1 MPGPILGLLG
11 RLAFGTATR
20 SAAGGAARSTATR
33 AAANAGRRG
42 FLSRWGG
49 RAAMVGGAA
58 ALLSGG
64 GEEGEEQ
71 QNASAGTGTAGGAGA
86 AGFGPGGMAG
96 SAARSG
102 MASGGGSLPS
112 VRPASRPSVSVSMG
126 TNRLLVVAINYLSS
140 IDATLKNQLETD
152 RHIYQQDSLAT
163 RETGLEG
170 GPQES
175 AGLLSGIMPN
185 MGKMRNSL
193 LDNILEFLK
202 IAGLLALPAAVSA
215 LKGAYD
221 AISGFL
227 EDTVNYV
234 EEVAAGFGNM
244 VDDIGNSISDIG
256 EYVFGVGA
264 PAPNP
269 NQVDAVPA
277 GGEDFA
283 MASDFT
289 PDQMK
294 ILSNSGVEQRGDMLF
309 TEEEGMLTTQQVETM
324 LGNRISQNRNIQS
337 TAEFFTKGITKT
349 AGLTLLKKIP
359 GIGFMVGLGLATL
372 RAKRGDYIGAG
383 LELLS
388 GIVSLAPGLGTAASF
403 LIDAGILARD
413 YFSGDGNT
421 IPTDSATGS
430 PSRTNAPP
438 ANPETTR
445 IQTAAAKNI
454 ASAVLGENASFTS
467 TFGRRTDPVDGT
479 RGRMHTGYDFAASTG
494 TPVKSYKGG
503 KVTFAGRRGGYG
515 NRVEVTTEDGAVMSY
530 SHLSSIDVSVG
541 DQVSAGQQLGKV
553 GSTGRSTGAHLH
565 FEIEQNGRKIDP
577 ASYSDA
583 KMVPPK
589 PDDVAKQVEAAKE
602 DSVNVPAPEP
612 TALAARMPS
621 GQRSPMQNAGNVPSF
636 GASQILDYQE
646 LFASA

>member
-1 MPGPILGLLG
+1 MPGPILGFLG
-11 RLAFGTATR
+11 RFGFGAATR
-20 SAAGGAARSTATR
+20 SAAGGAARSATART
-33 AAANAGRRG
+33 AAEAGRRG

-71 QNASAGTGTAGGAGA
+71 QNASTGTGAGGAGA
-86 AGFGPGGMAG
+86 GAGFGPGGMAG

-102 MASGGGSLPS
+102 MAGGGSLPS
-112 VRPASRPSVSVSMG
+112 VRPASRPTVSVSMG
-126 TNRLLVVAINYLSS
+126 TNRLLIVAINYLSS

-152 RHIYQQDSLAT
+152 RSIYQQDASAT
-163 RETGLEG
+163 REIGLEG
-170 GPQES
+170 GPKDS
-175 AGLLSGIMPN
+175 AGLLSSITPN
-185 MGKMRNSL
+185 MGKMRQSL

-202 IAGLLALPAAVSA
+202 IAGLLALPAIVSG

-221 AISGFL
+221 AIAGFL

-234 EEVAAGFGNM
+234 DEVTSGFGDM
-244 VDDIGNSISDIG
+244 ADSIGNSISDIG
-256 EYVFGVGA
+256 EYIFGVGS

-277 GGEDFA
+277 IGGEDFA

-294 ILSNSGVEQRGDMLF
+294 TLSNSGVEQRGDFLF

-324 LGNRISQNRNIQS
+324 LGNKISQNRNIQS

-413 YFSGDGNT
+413 YFSGDGNVT
-421 IPTDSATGS
+421 PTDSAAGQQRQVT
-430 PSRTNAPP
+430 APP
-438 ANPETTR
+438 ANAETSA
-445 IQTAAAKNI
+445 IQNAAARNI
-454 ASAVLGENASFTS
+454 ASAVLGENARFTS
-467 TFGRRTDPVDGT
+467 TYGKRTDPIDG
-479 RGRMHTGYDFAASTG
+479 RKGRMHTGYDFGAPIG
-494 TPVKSYKGG
+494 TPVKSFRGG
-503 KVTFAGRRGGYG
+503 EVVFAGRKGGHG
-515 NRVEVTTEDGAVMSY
+515 NRVEVKTADDTIMSY
-530 SHLSSIDVSVG
+530 SHLDSIGVSVG
-541 DQVSAGQQLGKV
+541 QKVSAGEQLGTV
-553 GSTGRSTGAHLH
+553 GSTGRSTGPHLH
-565 FEIEQNGRKIDP
+565 FEIQKGNRKIDP
-577 ASYSDA
+577 ASYSDGE
-583 KMVPPK
+583 MVQPK
-589 PDDVAKQVEAAKE
+589 PDDVTKQVEDAKKDRAAA
-602 DSVNVPAPEP
+602 PAPEP

-621 GQRSPMQNAGNVPSF
+621 GQRPPMQNAGNVPSF